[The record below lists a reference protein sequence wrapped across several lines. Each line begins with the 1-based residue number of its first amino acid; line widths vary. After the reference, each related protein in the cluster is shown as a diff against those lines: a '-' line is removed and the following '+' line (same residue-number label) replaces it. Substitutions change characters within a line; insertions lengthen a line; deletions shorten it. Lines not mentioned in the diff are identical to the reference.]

1 MVLDGDAPD
10 EIIAEIDA
18 KLVAALAAL
27 PKHDLDVL
35 ATRWVNATGNPA
47 CGEALPELHDFACR
61 GRREGLSLLYAQGND
76 RASGENR
83 RRGLSGSRRLTAR
96 PPPASAARLPRRG
109 VSSGQRETAAQRHPT
124 IALTSNTISS
134 IRPVHP
140 TTPATVMLFAMS
152 RARSRS
158 ATCSSGRT
166 P

>member
-1 MVLDGDAPD
+1 MLWLDIALAKPQDAEQAFFEFDDDAIEDDIPRMQLVGLSDFELAHLGMLTVGAYESTMVLDGDAPD

-76 RASGENR
+76 RASGEA
-83 RRGLSGSRRLTAR
+83 GD
-96 PPPASAARLPRRG
+96 
-109 VSSGQRETAAQRHPT
+109 ED
-124 IALTSNTISS
+124 
-134 IRPVHP
+134 
-140 TTPATVMLFAMS
+140 
-152 RARSRS
+152 
-158 ATCSSGRT
+158 
-166 P
+166 